1 MGCCNIPRGHE
12 FVALLEQITAPIGGF
27 GLVGDGALNDYLR
40 RAQDYDTQ
48 RTKQLGVRVLS
59 PIDLDRQVTTNGATW
74 LDRELLA
81 KTPMPR
87 VDSGFG
93 NEVRS
98 ALYRRQQWLIEQD
111 LMQREGTEVVFRTN
125 LLAML
130 ARREVTQKGQELAQ
144 ESGGTFHMAKD
155 GERIT
160 GRYKGA
166 VELVSG
172 KYALVEN
179 AREFTLVPWRPVIEK
194 ELGRTVSGLVRGDGI
209 SWEVGR
215 RLGIGV

>member
-1 MGCCNIPRGHE
+1 MERLANDEWRIP
-12 FVALLEQITAPIGGF
+12 
-27 GLVGDGALNDYLR
+27 DDYLR

-87 VDSGFG
+87 VASGFG

-98 ALYRRQQWLIEQD
+98 ALYRRQQWLIEQG
-111 LMQREGTEVVFRTN
+111 LMQREAGDVIFRTN
-125 LLAML
+125 LLATL
-130 ARREVTQKGQELAQ
+130 ASREVSQKGQELAE
-144 ESGGTFHMAKD
+144 ESGGTFHMAEE
-155 GERIT
+155 GERIR

-172 KYALVEN
+172 KYALVES
-179 AREFTLVPWRPVIEK
+179 ALEFTLVPWRPVIEK
-194 ELGRTVSGLVRGDGI
+194 ELGRNVSGLMRGDGI
-209 SWEVGR
+209 SWEIGR
-215 RLGIGV
+215 GLGIGM